1 MIVCDRC
8 GKPVEYKS
16 SLITKRTD
24 NVPLKKESG
33 KLYPASSL
41 CIESETN
48 YDLCQ
53 ECLDDALE
61 NLSEFVKQGKFKM
74 ELNNG

>member
-8 GKPVEYKS
+8 GKPVKFQS

-24 NVPLKKESG
+24 YVHVKKESG
-33 KLYPASSL
+33 RLYPASL
-41 CIESETN
+41 GCIESATH